1 VTFGML
7 VLGHRGASATHPE
20 NSIEA
25 FEAARAQGADGVE
38 LDVRRTADGAGVIR
52 HDPTLPDGRALAD
65 LAAAEVPQW
74 VPSLEAALDACSGM
88 DCVNIEIKN
97 WPDDT
102 DFDPDDTLA
111 EVVVATLAGRPDRDR
126 ALVSSFHLPTIERV
140 HALAPDLATGW
151 LRLNLAD
158 LHGDLDLVA
167 GGGHRAV
174 HPHAAFVDAALV
186 DAAHDRGLLVVT
198 WTVDDPDH
206 LRRLEAMGVD
216 VAITNDPATALAA
229 LGR

>member
-7 VLGHRGASATHPE
+7 VLGHQGASATCPG

-38 LDVRRTADGAGVIR
+38 LDVRRTVDGAGVIR
-52 HDPTLPDGRALAD
+52 HDATLPDGRALAD
-65 LAAAEVPQW
+65 LAAAEVPDW
-74 VPSLEAALDACSGM
+74 VPTLDAALDACSGM

-97 WPDDT
+97 WPDDP
-102 DFDPDDTLA
+102 DFDPDETLA
-111 EVVVATLAGRPDRDR
+111 EVVVTALAGRPHRDR

-140 HALAPDLATGW
+140 HDLAPDLATGW
-151 LRLNLAD
+151 LRLNLVD
-158 LHGDLDLVA
+158 LEGELDRVA
-167 GGGHRAV
+167 TGGHRAV
-174 HPHAAFVDAALV
+174 HPHAVFVDQALV
-186 DAAHDRGLLVVT
+186 DAAHERGLLVVT

-206 LRRLEAMGVD
+206 LRQLEAMGVD
-216 VAITNDPATALAA
+216 AAITNDPATALSA